1 MPDTESPRSR
11 WTPEVV
17 IGLLVL
23 LASLVLPYLD
33 VPPGVSTACGLFAAW
48 LLGPLPSPL
57 TPRQPPDQRGH
68 ARGSLLVALLALGL
82 GLLGAAL
89 LVSSAGCGSTYQARE
104 RAIIDWWP
112 GPPCRL
118 EVRLDDPTS
127 EPVVTVDAPQA
138 CEPAPTQTPAPE
150 PTP

>member
-17 IGLLVL
+17 IGLLCLV
-23 LASLVLPYLD
+23 ASAVLPHLD
-33 VPPGVSTACGLFAAW
+33 LVGVGSALALVSAW

-138 CEPAPTQTPAPE
+138 CEPAPPQTPAPE